1 MQGLEGQERLH
12 PEPRHGRA
20 ADIGHRI
27 TFIFLIK
34 IIRHCSWCCR
44 DSRAKNTP
52 TQSHV
57 TVGRLT
63 SGVEYARPL
72 GVGWRGT
79 FGLNWQR
86 ATCFNQHMV
95 PITQVGAASSDWT
108 SWWQGLCWTCAVH
121 GLLIS
126 GRGAFNGAHYPGVWP
141 HECDVLNL
149 RNTHRLLAADRSALD
164 DPLTNWL
171 ARRLLQPAHG
181 ACHTG

>member
-1 MQGLEGQERLH
+1 MPHLSLGAFAPLDGYLDYSLHASGSGFLSWLSDPGL
-12 PEPRHGRA
+12 
-20 ADIGHRI
+20 
-27 TFIFLIK
+27 
-34 IIRHCSWCCR
+34 CR

-95 PITQVGAASSDWT
+95 PITQVGK
-108 SWWQGLCWTCAVH
+108 QVVH
-121 GLLIS
+121 
-126 GRGAFNGAHYPGVWP
+126 
-141 HECDVLNL
+141 
-149 RNTHRLLAADRSALD
+149 
-164 DPLTNWL
+164 
-171 ARRLLQPAHG
+171 
-181 ACHTG
+181 